1 MSRVPLPDEIV
12 PVELLGPGAPNLQ
25 FPGRAPLLFPPDD
38 EGRRIEWTTTDLA
51 KAITSEPYNRDGQPP
66 RFRIAD
72 DKRPQNLNID
82 QRVIEVVRRHAK
94 TIAAILVA
102 ELDHARGQEPAPAP
116 AALIKPLVAER
127 AAQEPDCTNQ
137 KEVGVDDM
145 YKEQLVAFA
154 HSKGI
159 QVDARWNVSKIR
171 EAIHRNTEKA
181 LGH

>member
-12 PVELLGPGAPNLQ
+12 PVELLGPGNPNLQ
-25 FPGRAPLLFPPDD
+25 FSGRALMTFPPDD

-51 KAITSEPYNRDGQPP
+51 RTITSEPYNRDGQPP
-66 RFRIAD
+66 RFRVAD

-102 ELDHARGQEPAPAP
+102 ELDVARGQTPEPAP
-116 AALIKPLVAER
+116 AALMVAHPV
-127 AAQEPDCTNQ
+127 QEQEHDYDGQEEPEID
-137 KEVGVDDM
+137 VDSMD
-145 YKEQLVAFA
+145 KDQLIAYA
-154 HSKGI
+154 DANGI

-171 EAIHRNTEKA
+171 GTIHLKGLRV
-181 LGH
+181 